1 MIQKFLNIRWIQV
14 KRSLQDLTVFHVIA
28 LLIIL
33 FFAGIYVLSFIQKNP
48 NSAPI
53 IFGIALIGI
62 TILHLKRPDKRLI
75 NIVARRPLSIFG
87 SEYLLLTFP
96 FFLILIYL
104 KVYLF
109 SFLLISITMCIALIN
124 KDLGENE
131 GVSIFSKYIPVN
143 AFEWRAGM
151 RKQGII
157 ISVFYLLALAFSW
170 VRVAPIIFLF
180 FGLAAISQFFVECE
194 PLSILLLSR
203 DTTPIFLRKKIT
215 QSLRI
220 YAIFTLPILLLS
232 MIFVPDLWYVSPI
245 FFVVA
250 CFNIANFILTKYAFY
265 HPNFNVGAGS
275 IVSQLSLLG
284 SIIPFLLPLPF
295 FLVIW
300 NYFKAKQKLNYFLS
314 S

>member
-1 MIQKFLNIRWIQV
+1 MIQKFLNIRWIQL

-33 FFAGIYVLSFIQKNP
+33 FFAGIYVLSFIQKNH
-48 NSAPI
+48 NSASI
-53 IFGIALIGI
+53 IFGTSVISI
-62 TILHLKRPDKRLI
+62 TILHLKRLDKRLI
-75 NIVARRPLSIFG
+75 NIVSRRPLSIFG

-104 KVYLF
+104 KAYLF
-109 SFLLISITMCIALIN
+109 SFLLISIMMCIALIN
-124 KDLGENE
+124 KDLGVNK
-131 GVSIFSKYIPVN
+131 GVSTFSKYIPAN

-151 RKQGII
+151 RKQGIVI
-157 ISVFYLLALAFSW
+157 AIFYSLALAFSW

-180 FGLAAISQFFVECE
+180 FGLAAISQFFVDCE
-194 PLSILLLSR
+194 PLSILMISR

-220 YAIFTLPILLLS
+220 YAIFTLPILLFS
-232 MIFVPDLWYVSPI
+232 MIFVPDLWFVAPI

-265 HPNFNVGAGS
+265 HPNFDVGAGS
-275 IVSQLSLLG
+275 ILSQLSLLG
-284 SIIPFLLPLPF
+284 SILPFLLPLPF
-295 FLVIW
+295 FLVVW
-300 NYFKAKQKLNYFLS
+300 NYFKAKQKLNYYLS